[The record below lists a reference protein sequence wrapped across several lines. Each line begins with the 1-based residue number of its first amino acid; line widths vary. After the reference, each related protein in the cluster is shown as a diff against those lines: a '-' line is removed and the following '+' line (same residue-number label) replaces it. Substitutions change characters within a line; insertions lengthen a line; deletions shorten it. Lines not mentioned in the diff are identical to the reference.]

1 MSEDARVN
9 SVFARTAKC
18 ASNGYHGMTSLA
30 RLILSAASSSAASSS
45 AASSSATSRRDYNG
59 APVACTITVQA
70 NYTEYRVRWCLET
83 SRTRV
88 VQRKVSTREK
98 GKVELYLV

>member
-45 AASSSATSRRDYNG
+45 ATSSRDYNG